1 MTFKLAFIDRCD
13 SKTERRHHNK
23 KHKRMMIDPD
33 DIKARKRFE
42 RIIYTTDS
50 MTEDKMLYLCFDA
63 SDEEFE
69 AEMEKLKN

>member
-1 MTFKLAFIDRCD
+1 MTAATARQREGKL
-13 SKTERRHHNK
+13 K
-23 KHKRMMIDPD
+23 KRKRMMIDPD

>member
-1 MTFKLAFIDRCD
+1 
-13 SKTERRHHNK
+13 
-23 KHKRMMIDPD
+23 MMIDPD
-33 DIKARKRFE
+33 DIKAQKRFN
-42 RIIYTTDS
+42 RIIQTTDS